1 MRLHVN
7 FSVPSSFLR
16 RKDTVIPQECPRS
29 IPALGPGGPGL
40 AEEAQ
45 DDVCASCRH
54 EKYPLVISGKF
65 VFKPYKTSEPETKLV
80 HHLGMIAGGT
90 GKRELGASSRV
101 NPETSLTLESWS
113 WKRRWKRFFPWLFE
127 MGIQNQ

>member
-1 MRLHVN
+1 ML
-7 FSVPSSFLR
+7 SSACLPPSSGE
-16 RKDTVIPQECPRS
+16 KIVTPQECPSS

-45 DDVCASCRH
+45 DDVHASCRH

-80 HHLGMIAGGT
+80 HQLGMIAGGT
-90 GKRELGASSRV
+90 GKRLRGLHPQGE
-101 NPETSLTLESWS
+101 P
-113 WKRRWKRFFPWLFE
+113 
-127 MGIQNQ
+127 